1 MKTWKKV
8 ALGTAIFG
16 AGVVAGIAADRC
28 NKSRRAIDKTIDGS
42 KRMFSSLTNK
52 NEGREQSD
60 NRDNNDRRDNNNHNN
75 NNRRD

>member
-8 ALGTAIFG
+8 AIGAGIFS

-75 NNRRD
+75 NRRD